1 MSTKLDVYAFI
12 RYVLHSLMYYRQWL
26 VTEKLVYYGEYIVI
40 VL

>member
-1 MSTKLDVYAFI
+1 MSTTLGVYAFI
-12 RYVLHSLMYYRQWL
+12 RYVLHSLMYYIQWL